1 MGKVKPAWIMLS
13 VCEREHGWA
22 SRGIGRRR
30 YRFIVERQFQFQFNR
45 LSNNEEKKEA
55 RGAED
60 VGFLKHVSGPVAF
73 FSRATNEEKGES
85 GFNVIQR
92 QACITTENR
101 SGLHKYAGRFRPCYL
116 TITKNLSPFP

>member
-30 YRFIVERQFQFQFNR
+30 YRFIVERQFQFNR
-45 LSNNEEKKEA
+45 LSNTAEEEA

-60 VGFLKHVSGPVAF
+60 VGFSKHVSGPVAF

-92 QACITTENR
+92 QA
-101 SGLHKYAGRFRPCYL
+101 LHHERKSLLAA
-116 TITKNLSPFP
+116 